1 MRGSASVLV
10 VVAALALAGCA
21 TTNAPPEAPPA
32 PSAIA
37 EAPGFTMADFCD
49 GVSGVASAVWN
60 ADVGFLQ
67 HGVSAEDWA
76 ARIAERGVAGR
87 LLSSRRHPRATCTRQ
102 RSGSAPRSRR
112 RSHRRWAGTPD
123 SYDRVGEIFRQ
134 INQGVGGCIANG
146 TEAPLM
152 AEFGG

>member
-21 TTNAPPEAPPA
+21 TTNAPPEAPPE
-32 PSAIA
+32 PSTIA

-49 GVSGVASAVWN
+49 GVSRVASAVWN
-60 ADVGFLQ
+60 EDVGFLQ
-67 HGVSAEDWA
+67 HGVRAEDWA
-76 ARIAERGVAGR
+76 ARIASAASQADTLVAATPKGDMHSAAERLRAAVAAAVAPPMGR
-87 LLSSRRHPRATCTRQ
+87 
-102 RSGSAPRSRR
+102 
-112 RSHRRWAGTPD
+112 TPD